1 MPCSFGNGWF
11 AVTLNI
17 NFYIFYN
24 YTCPLLQ
31 CKFQFH
37 SRRIQPKHQKM
48 PRRFFLLGQP
58 INCLGL
64 GRLRL
69 STIIFNIL
77 STSGD
82 SKAVR
87 RLSFQRSV
95 KFENRII
102 SLAIVCQEKY
112 ICSRAMPFAWAI
124 FGRQSSWLQR
134 SRPDTKVSSLHC
146 TQAVRPWLMADD
158 HVNWRAVP
166 SQVGG
171 AKTVSAISTFVTNT
185 LAIE

>member
-17 NFYIFYN
+17 NFYILYN
-24 YTCPLLQ
+24 YTCPLLP

-95 KFENRII
+95 QFENRII
-102 SLAIVCQEKY
+102 SFVRKNT
-112 ICSRAMPFAWAI
+112 FAWGLCRSLEP
-124 FGRQSSWLQR
+124 FSVGRALDYRGTGLTVRYPLWTARKRLDLDSWQM
-134 SRPDTKVSSLHC
+134 T
-146 TQAVRPWLMADD
+146 T
-158 HVNWRAVP
+158 
-166 SQVGG
+166 
-171 AKTVSAISTFVTNT
+171 
-185 LAIE
+185 

>member
-1 MPCSFGNGWF
+1 MTSREDKCPAPLGMGGLPLPL
-11 AVTLNI
+11 TLI
-17 NFYIFYN
+17 LYIFYN

-95 KFENRII
+95 QFENRII

-112 ICSRAMPFAWAI
+112 ICSRAMPFA
-124 FGRQSSWLQR
+124 
-134 SRPDTKVSSLHC
+134 
-146 TQAVRPWLMADD
+146 
-158 HVNWRAVP
+158 
-166 SQVGG
+166 
-171 AKTVSAISTFVTNT
+171 
-185 LAIE
+185 

>member
-1 MPCSFGNGWF
+1 MRPDELFLLQLVGLQILLWSMDHEEHLPIWLRFPRPFSSRERAFSPRVFLDGF
-11 AVTLNI
+11 SVTLNM
-17 NFYIFYN
+17 
-24 YTCPLLQ
+24 TSREDKCPAPLGMGGLPLPLTLISTYSIIIRVH
-31 CKFQFH
+31 CYSVNKFQFH

-95 KFENRII
+95 QF
-102 SLAIVCQEKY
+102 
-112 ICSRAMPFAWAI
+112 
-124 FGRQSSWLQR
+124 
-134 SRPDTKVSSLHC
+134 
-146 TQAVRPWLMADD
+146 
-158 HVNWRAVP
+158 
-166 SQVGG
+166 
-171 AKTVSAISTFVTNT
+171 
-185 LAIE
+185 